1 MEKFPHKGTRLS
13 WQREKYQITS
23 LHTTVFFYFISP
35 YDALPDHPPLQPHAA
50 NPRLWC
56 GRNIISSPSTPTL
69 CRSSRH
75 LARCRRGRSLQ
86 KLSLDETIGDNG
98 RQKPAFQKPSPIIR
112 NRFDGIS
119 LQVNSTSAK
128 SCLAIRKWPHPPFH
142 LRSARGRHRFPKAA
156 QKASSPLSHPPF
168 REAPLPSP
176 LHLRI

>member
-23 LHTTVFFYFISP
+23 LHTTVFFFILFSP

-86 KLSLDETIGDNG
+86 KLSLDETTGDNG

-112 NRFDGIS
+112 HRFDGIS

-142 LRSARGRHRFPKAA
+142 LR
-156 QKASSPLSHPPF
+156 
-168 REAPLPSP
+168 
-176 LHLRI
+176 

>member
-1 MEKFPHKGTRLS
+1 MT
-13 WQREKYQITS
+13 
-23 LHTTVFFYFISP
+23 
-35 YDALPDHPPLQPHAA
+35 
-50 NPRLWC
+50 
-56 GRNIISSPSTPTL
+56 
-69 CRSSRH
+69 
-75 LARCRRGRSLQ
+75 
-86 KLSLDETIGDNG
+86 
-98 RQKPAFQKPSPIIR
+98 PSPITLPSNLMPPIQDYGADEILSLLLQLQLSAGAVGILPVAGGDAPFRNCHWMKQQVITDGKSPHFKKPPPIIR
-112 NRFDGIS
+112 HRFDGIS